1 MSNVIGLIGLGVM
14 GENIAR
20 NFIDHGTEVHAFN
33 SSEKKLNQI
42 IHIIYIKTHN
52 IHNIHKNT

>member
-1 MSNVIGLIGLGVM
+1 MNNVIGLIGLGVM

-33 SSEKKLNQI
+33 SSEKK
-42 IHIIYIKTHN
+42 T
-52 IHNIHKNT
+52 